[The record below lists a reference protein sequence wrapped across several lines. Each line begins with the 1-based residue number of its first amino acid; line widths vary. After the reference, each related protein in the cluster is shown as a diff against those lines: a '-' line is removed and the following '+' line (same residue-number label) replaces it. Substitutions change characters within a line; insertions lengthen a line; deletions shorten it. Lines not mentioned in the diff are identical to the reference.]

1 MNVRVEREKHEYEL
15 TKEFNRMSKTAQ
27 AQLTEKYKADV
38 DRGCNVHF
46 AKLQKHWLILDC
58 IVDHDYMGKTPEEI
72 LLRMGNWH
80 EVYRLNSKIMTEEEQ
95 LAWFD
100 KKLTE
105 IFGDPDFFYQ
115 YLDKLENMER

>member
-38 DRGCNVHF
+38 DMGINVHF

-58 IVDHDYMGKTPEEI
+58 IVQHDYMKKTKEEI
-72 LLRMGNWH
+72 MLHIANWH
-80 EVYRLNSKIMTEEEQ
+80 EVYRLNSKIPTEEEQ

-105 IFGDPDFFYQ
+105 IFGNSDFFYK
-115 YLDKLENMER
+115 YLDKLEDIGK